1 MCAAEKTAHVSGA
14 DDQGD
19 DGREPLEQ
27 ATNAPRG
34 GEGEKKTGIG
44 GTVMDK
50 NRQSGFTL
58 VELVVVIAIMGI
70 LAGVG
75 SAAYS
80 GYVKKANEAADLQLL
95 GAVNTAFASASY
107 DAGQYDGRPSGG
119 AASLTEDG
127 KVAQVI
133 SSVDRD
139 GEFFQRYFSGNRDS
153 RFKLYTNLAY
163 DRATGTFHG
172 AVLTAAT
179 DKDGNTVLHYSI
191 NGQDYEFTATQEQLK
206 AFRASTFG
214 GKSMTMNALTG
225 NVGGMINALNSAL
238 GGGTFLASVLINAGM
253 APETLGIKPDEKGN
267 YSELDKQRLANAAL
281 LLVAQMTGDKDEE
294 SNEYLVKE
302 DILNALALNDAN
314 GLVDLNDVPGTL
326 RNVGAIY
333 GVMTAFAHSE
343 QAEDWTTTLTD
354 ADGKEFTYDAKQ
366 YYDYVNQQI
375 AAAANSGKDGGEK
388 LSDILAA
395 LGQFGSFV
403 QDEDGNLTDQF
414 LDYVDDPTEPEN
426 AQINKDLDGYINA
439 MQALSQ
445 NQDGLVA
452 AGILEDGADGGNI
465 SPILDKLFAQ

>member
-1 MCAAEKTAHVSGA
+1 
-14 DDQGD
+14 
-19 DGREPLEQ
+19 
-27 ATNAPRG
+27 
-34 GEGEKKTGIG
+34 
-44 GTVMDK
+44 MDK

-133 SSVDRD
+133 SSVDCD
-139 GEFFQRYFSGNRDS
+139 GAFFQRYFSGNRDS

-191 NGQDYEFTATQEQLK
+191 NGQDYEFTATQEQLN

-214 GKSMTMNALTG
+214 GKSMTMNDLTG

-238 GGGTFLASVLINAGM
+238 GGGTFLASVLQTAGM
-253 APETLGIKPDEKGN
+253 APETLGIKPDENGN
-267 YSELDKQRLANAAL
+267 YSELDKQRLSNAAL
-281 LLVAQMTGDKDEE
+281 LLTASKTDENTAE
-294 SNEYLVKE
+294 KILKMFIPDDEGEAKPLNERASELLS
-302 DILNALALNDAN
+302 LNM
-314 GLVDLNDVPGTL
+314 GETMS
-326 RNVGAIY
+326 NVGAIY
-333 GVMTAFAHSE
+333 GIMTAFAYSE
-343 QAEDWTTTLTD
+343 QAKDWTTTLTD
-354 ADGKEFTYDAKQ
+354 ADGKESTYDAKQ

-375 AAAANSGKDGGEK
+375 AAAAGEK
-388 LSDILAA
+388 NIDNIFAA
-395 LGQFGSFV
+395 LGQFGAFV

-465 SPILDKLFAQ
+465 SPILDLLFAQ

>member
-1 MCAAEKTAHVSGA
+1 
-14 DDQGD
+14 
-19 DGREPLEQ
+19 
-27 ATNAPRG
+27 
-34 GEGEKKTGIG
+34 
-44 GTVMDK
+44 MDK

-133 SSVDRD
+133 SSVDRN
-139 GEFFQRYFSGNRDS
+139 GEFFQRYFSGNQDS

-163 DRATGTFHG
+163 DRTTGTFHG
-172 AVLTAAT
+172 AVLTTAT
-179 DKDGNTVLHYSI
+179 DKNGNTVLHYSI
-191 NGQDYEFTATQEQLK
+191 NGQDYEFTATQDQLD

-225 NVGGMINALNSAL
+225 NVGGMINALSSAL
-238 GGGTFLASVLINAGM
+238 NSGGTFAGVLRLLGM
-253 APETLGIKPDEKGN
+253 DPETLGIKPDEKGN

-281 LLVAQMTGDKDEE
+281 LLVARMTGDKDGG

-302 DILNALALNDAN
+302 DILNALAQNKVND
-314 GLVDLNDVPGTL
+314 LVDLNDIPRAL

-343 QAEDWTTTLTD
+343 QAKGWTTTLTD
-354 ADGKEFTYDAKQ
+354 ADGKESTYDAKQ

-375 AAAANSGKDGGEK
+375 AAAAGEK
-388 LSDILAA
+388 NIDNILAA

-414 LDYVDDPTEPEN
+414 MAYVGDPTNPN
-426 AQINKDLDGYINA
+426 AQINKDLNGYINA
-439 MQALSQ
+439 MQALSK

-465 SPILDKLFAQ
+465 SPILDQLFTQ

>member
-1 MCAAEKTAHVSGA
+1 
-14 DDQGD
+14 
-19 DGREPLEQ
+19 
-27 ATNAPRG
+27 
-34 GEGEKKTGIG
+34 
-44 GTVMDK
+44 MDK

-139 GEFFQRYFSGNRDS
+139 GAFFQRYFSGNQDS

-179 DKDGNTVLHYSI
+179 DKHGNTVLHYSI
-191 NGQDYEFTATQEQLK
+191 NGQDYEFTATQDQLD

-238 GGGTFLASVLINAGM
+238 GGGTFLANVLQTAGM
-253 APETLGIKPDEKGN
+253 NLETLGIKPDEKET

-281 LLVAQMTGDKDEE
+281 LLTASKTDENTAE
-294 SNEYLVKE
+294 KILKMLIPDDEGEAKPLNERASELLS
-302 DILNALALNDAN
+302 LNM
-314 GLVDLNDVPGTL
+314 GETMS
-326 RNVGAIY
+326 NVGAIY
-333 GVMTAFAHSE
+333 GIMTAFAYSE
-343 QAEDWTTTLTD
+343 QAKGWTTTLTD
-354 ADGKEFTYDAKQ
+354 ADGKESTYDAKQ

-375 AAAANSGKDGGEK
+375 AAAAGEK
-388 LSDILAA
+388 NIDNIFAA

-403 QDEDGNLTDQF
+403 QDEGGMTPQFMEYIDGTEQ
-414 LDYVDDPTEPEN
+414 LDES
-426 AQINKDLDGYINA
+426 AQISKDLDGYINA

>member
-1 MCAAEKTAHVSGA
+1 
-14 DDQGD
+14 
-19 DGREPLEQ
+19 
-27 ATNAPRG
+27 
-34 GEGEKKTGIG
+34 
-44 GTVMDK
+44 MDK

-119 AASLTEDG
+119 AASLAEDG
-127 KVAQVI
+127 RVDKVI

-139 GEFFQRYFSGNRDS
+139 GEFFQRYFSGNQDS

-163 DRATGTFHG
+163 DRTTGTFHG

-179 DKDGNTVLHYSI
+179 DKDGNTVLRYTI
-191 NGQDYEFTATQEQLK
+191 NGQDYEFTATEAQLD

-214 GKSMTMNALTG
+214 GKSMTMNDLTG

-238 GGGTFLASVLINAGM
+238 GGGNFLASVLINAGM
-253 APETLGIKPDEKGN
+253 APETLGIKPDEKGT

-281 LLVAQMTGDKDEE
+281 LLTASKTDETTAE
-294 SNEYLVKE
+294 RLLAVFTT
-302 DILNALALNDAN
+302 NAADEGEEEPLINPADM
-314 GLVDLNDVPGTL
+314 GETMS
-326 RNVGAIY
+326 NVGAMY
-333 GVMTAFAHSE
+333 GIMTAFAYSE
-343 QAEDWTTTLTD
+343 QAKGWTTTVD
-354 ADGKEFTYDAKQ
+354 DKEYNAEQ
-366 YYDYVNQQI
+366 YYNYVNQQI
-375 AAAANSGKDGGEK
+375 AAAGEK
-388 LSDILAA
+388 EGAEKIPDILAA
-395 LGQFGSFV
+395 LRQFGSFV

-426 AQINKDLDGYINA
+426 AQINKDLDGYISA

-445 NQDGLVA
+445 NQEGLIA
-452 AGILEDGADGGNI
+452 AGILEDGADSGNI
-465 SPILDKLFAQ
+465 SPILDPLFAPQK

>member
-1 MCAAEKTAHVSGA
+1 
-14 DDQGD
+14 
-19 DGREPLEQ
+19 
-27 ATNAPRG
+27 
-34 GEGEKKTGIG
+34 
-44 GTVMDK
+44 MDK

-119 AASLTEDG
+119 AAALAADG
-127 KVAQVI
+127 RVVQVI
-133 SSVDRD
+133 SSVDRN

-414 LDYVDDPTEPEN
+414 SDYVGDPTNPN

>member
-1 MCAAEKTAHVSGA
+1 
-14 DDQGD
+14 
-19 DGREPLEQ
+19 
-27 ATNAPRG
+27 
-34 GEGEKKTGIG
+34 
-44 GTVMDK
+44 MDK

-119 AASLTEDG
+119 AASLAEDG
-127 KVAQVI
+127 RVAQVI

-139 GEFFQRYFSGNRDS
+139 GEFFQKYFSGHQDS
-153 RFKLYTNLAY
+153 RFKVYTNLAY
-163 DRATGTFHG
+163 DRVTGTFHG
-172 AVLTAAT
+172 AVLSAAT
-179 DKDGNTVLHYSI
+179 GKDGNMVRYTI
-191 NGQDYEFTATQEQLK
+191 NGKDYEFTATQEQLA

-214 GKSMTMNALTG
+214 GKSMTMNGLTG

-238 GGGTFLASVLINAGM
+238 GGGNFLASVLINAGM
-253 APETLGIKPDEKGN
+253 APETLGIKPDENEN

-281 LLVAQMTGDKDEE
+281 LLAARETDENTAETLLALLAPDEE
-294 SNEYLVKE
+294 ETLDEK
-302 DILNALALNDAN
+302 LP
-314 GLVDLNDVPGTL
+314 GLFSSSDVGETMS
-326 RNVGAIY
+326 NVGAMY
-333 GVMTAFAHSE
+333 GIMTAFAYSE
-343 QAEDWTTTLTD
+343 QAKDWTTTV
-354 ADGKEFTYDAKQ
+354 DGKKYDAIG

-375 AAAANSGKDGGEK
+375 AAAAVGEK
-388 LSDILAA
+388 EGAEKIPDILAA

-403 QDEDGNLTDQF
+403 QDEVGMTPQF
-414 LDYVDDPTEPEN
+414 MEYITGTEPLDEN

-445 NQDGLVA
+445 NQEGLIA

-465 SPILDKLFAQ
+465 SPILDLLFAQ

>member
-1 MCAAEKTAHVSGA
+1 
-14 DDQGD
+14 
-19 DGREPLEQ
+19 
-27 ATNAPRG
+27 
-34 GEGEKKTGIG
+34 
-44 GTVMDK
+44 MDK

-133 SSVDRD
+133 SSVDRN
-139 GEFFQRYFSGNRDS
+139 GAFFQRYFSGNQDS

-179 DKDGNTVLHYSI
+179 DKNGNTVLHYSI
-191 NGQDYEFTATQEQLK
+191 NGQDYEFTATQEQLD

-214 GKSMTMNALTG
+214 GKSMTMNDLTG

-238 GGGTFLASVLINAGM
+238 GGGNLLASVLQTAGM
-253 APETLGIKPDEKGN
+253 NLETLGIKPDEKGN
-267 YSELDKQRLANAAL
+267 YSELDKQRLSNAAL
-281 LLVAQMTGDKDEE
+281 LLTASKTDENTAE
-294 SNEYLVKE
+294 KILKMFIPDDEGEAKPLNERASELLS
-302 DILNALALNDAN
+302 LNM
-314 GLVDLNDVPGTL
+314 GETMS
-326 RNVGAIY
+326 NVGAIY
-333 GVMTAFAHSE
+333 GIMTAFAYSE
-343 QAEDWTTTLTD
+343 QAKGWTTTLTD
-354 ADGKEFTYDAKQ
+354 ADGKESTYDAKQ

-375 AAAANSGKDGGEK
+375 AAAAGEK
-388 LSDILAA
+388 NINKIFDA
-395 LGQFGSFV
+395 LGQFGAFA

-414 LDYVDDPTEPEN
+414 LDYVGDPTNPS

-439 MQALSQ
+439 MQALSH

-465 SPILDKLFAQ
+465 SPILDQLFAQ

>member
-1 MCAAEKTAHVSGA
+1 
-14 DDQGD
+14 
-19 DGREPLEQ
+19 
-27 ATNAPRG
+27 
-34 GEGEKKTGIG
+34 
-44 GTVMDK
+44 MDK

-133 SSVDRD
+133 SSVDCD
-139 GEFFQRYFSGNRDS
+139 GAFFQRYFSGNQDS

-179 DKDGNTVLHYSI
+179 DKNGNTVLHYSI

-253 APETLGIKPDEKGN
+253 APETLGIKPYENGN
-267 YSELDKQRLANAAL
+267 YSELDKQRLSNAAL
-281 LLVAQMTGDKDEE
+281 LLTASKTDENTAE
-294 SNEYLVKE
+294 KILKMFIPDDEGEAKPLNERASELLS
-302 DILNALALNDAN
+302 LNM
-314 GLVDLNDVPGTL
+314 GETMS
-326 RNVGAIY
+326 NVGAIY
-333 GVMTAFAHSE
+333 GIMTAFAYSE
-343 QAEDWTTTLTD
+343 QAKDWEKTV
-354 ADGKEFTYDAKQ
+354 DGKTYDAIG

-375 AAAANSGKDGGEK
+375 AAAAGEK
-388 LSDILAA
+388 NIDNIFAA
-395 LGQFGSFV
+395 LGQLGAFA

-414 LDYVDDPTEPEN
+414 LDYVGDPTNPN

-465 SPILDKLFAQ
+465 SPILDQLFTQ

>member
-1 MCAAEKTAHVSGA
+1 
-14 DDQGD
+14 
-19 DGREPLEQ
+19 
-27 ATNAPRG
+27 
-34 GEGEKKTGIG
+34 
-44 GTVMDK
+44 MDK

-119 AASLTEDG
+119 AASLDADG
-127 KVAQVI
+127 KVKKVI
-133 SSVDRD
+133 STVDRD
-139 GEFFQRYFSGNRDS
+139 GEFFQKYFSGNRDS
-153 RFKLYTNLAY
+153 RFKVYTNLAY

-191 NGQDYEFTATQEQLK
+191 NGQDYEFTATREQLD

-214 GKSMTMNALTG
+214 GEKMTMNKLTG

-253 APETLGIKPDEKGN
+253 APETLGIKPDENGN
-267 YSELDKQRLANAAL
+267 YSELDKQRLSNAAL
-281 LLVAQMTGDKDEE
+281 LLTASKTDENTAE
-294 SNEYLVKE
+294 KILKMFIPDDEGEAKPLNERASELLS
-302 DILNALALNDAN
+302 LNMGETMSD
-314 GLVDLNDVPGTL
+314 
-326 RNVGAIY
+326 VGAIY
-333 GVMTAFAHSE
+333 AIMTAFAHSE
-343 QAEDWTTTLTD
+343 QAEDWTTTV
-354 ADGKEFTYDAKQ
+354 DGKEYNAQ
-366 YYDYVNQQI
+366 EYYDYVNQQI
-375 AAAANSGKDGGEK
+375 AAAANSGRDGGEK

-395 LGQFGSFV
+395 LGQFGAFA
-403 QDEDGNLTDQF
+403 QDEDGTLTDQF
-414 LDYVDDPTEPEN
+414 MAYVGDPTNPS

>member
-1 MCAAEKTAHVSGA
+1 
-14 DDQGD
+14 
-19 DGREPLEQ
+19 
-27 ATNAPRG
+27 
-34 GEGEKKTGIG
+34 
-44 GTVMDK
+44 MDK

-119 AASLTEDG
+119 AASLDADG
-127 KVAQVI
+127 KVKKVI
-133 SSVDRD
+133 STVDRD
-139 GEFFQRYFSGNRDS
+139 GEFFQKYFSGNRDS

-191 NGQDYEFTATQEQLK
+191 NGQDYEFTATQEQLN

-214 GKSMTMNALTG
+214 GKSMTMNDLTG

-253 APETLGIKPDEKGN
+253 APETLGIKPDENGN
-267 YSELDKQRLANAAL
+267 YSELDKQRLSNAAL
-281 LLVAQMTGDKDEE
+281 LLTASKTDENTAE
-294 SNEYLVKE
+294 KILKMFIPDDEGEAKPLNERASELLS
-302 DILNALALNDAN
+302 LNM
-314 GLVDLNDVPGTL
+314 GETMS
-326 RNVGAIY
+326 NVGAIY
-333 GVMTAFAHSE
+333 GIMTAFAYSE
-343 QAEDWTTTLTD
+343 QAKDWTTTLTD
-354 ADGKEFTYDAKQ
+354 ADGKESTYDAKQ

-375 AAAANSGKDGGEK
+375 AAAAGEK
-388 LSDILAA
+388 NIDNIFAA
-395 LGQFGSFV
+395 LGQFGAFV

-439 MQALSQ
+439 MQALSK

-465 SPILDKLFAQ
+465 SPILDLLFAQ

>member
-1 MCAAEKTAHVSGA
+1 
-14 DDQGD
+14 
-19 DGREPLEQ
+19 
-27 ATNAPRG
+27 
-34 GEGEKKTGIG
+34 
-44 GTVMDK
+44 MDK

-95 GAVNTAFASASY
+95 GAVNTAFATASY

-119 AASLTEDG
+119 AASLAADG
-127 KVAQVI
+127 KVEKVI
-133 SSVDRD
+133 STVDRK
-139 GEFFQRYFSGNRDS
+139 GEFFQKYFSGHQDS
-153 RFKLYTNLAY
+153 RFKVYTDLAY

-191 NGQDYEFTATQEQLK
+191 NGQDYEFTATQEQLD

-214 GKSMTMNALTG
+214 GKSMTMNDLTG

-238 GGGTFLASVLINAGM
+238 GGGTFLASVLIDAGM
-253 APETLGIKPDEKGN
+253 APETLGIKPDENGN

-281 LLVAQMTGDKDEE
+281 LLTAQETDENTAETLLALLAPDEE
-294 SNEYLVKE
+294 ETLDEK
-302 DILNALALNDAN
+302 LP
-314 GLVDLNDVPGTL
+314 GLFSSSDVGETMS
-326 RNVGAIY
+326 NVGAMY
-333 GVMTAFAHSE
+333 GIMTAFAYSE
-343 QAEDWTTTLTD
+343 QAKGWTTTVD
-354 ADGKEFTYDAKQ
+354 DKEYNAEQ
-366 YYDYVNQQI
+366 YYNYVNQQI
-375 AAAANSGKDGGEK
+375 AAAGEK
-388 LSDILAA
+388 EGAEKIPDILAA

-426 AQINKDLDGYINA
+426 AQINKDLDGYISA

-445 NQDGLVA
+445 NQEGLIA
-452 AGILEDGADGGNI
+452 AGILEDGADSGNI

>member
-1 MCAAEKTAHVSGA
+1 
-14 DDQGD
+14 
-19 DGREPLEQ
+19 
-27 ATNAPRG
+27 
-34 GEGEKKTGIG
+34 
-44 GTVMDK
+44 MDK

-119 AASLTEDG
+119 AASLAADG
-127 KVAQVI
+127 KVEKVI
-133 SSVDRD
+133 STVDRN
-139 GEFFQRYFSGNRDS
+139 GKFFQKYFSGNRDS
-153 RFKLYTNLAY
+153 RFKVYTNLAY

-179 DKDGNTVLHYSI
+179 GKDGNTVLHYSI
-191 NGQDYEFTATQEQLK
+191 NGQDYEFTATREQLA

-214 GKSMTMNALTG
+214 GKSMTMNDLTG

-238 GGGTFLASVLINAGM
+238 GGGNFLASVLINAGM
-253 APETLGIKPDEKGN
+253 APETLGIKPDENEN

-281 LLVAQMTGDKDEE
+281 LLTASKTDENTAE
-294 SNEYLVKE
+294 RLLAVFTT
-302 DILNALALNDAN
+302 NAADEGEEEPLINPADM
-314 GLVDLNDVPGTL
+314 GETMS
-326 RNVGAIY
+326 NVGAMY
-333 GVMTAFAHSE
+333 GIMTAFAYSE
-343 QAEDWTTTLTD
+343 QAKGWTTTLTD
-354 ADGKEFTYDAKQ
+354 ADGKESTYDAKQ

-375 AAAANSGKDGGEK
+375 AAAAGEK
-388 LSDILAA
+388 NIDKILAA
-395 LGQFGSFV
+395 IGQFGSFV
-403 QDEDGNLTDQF
+403 QDEVGMTPQF
-414 LDYVDDPTEPEN
+414 MEYITGTEPLDES
-426 AQINKDLDGYINA
+426 AQISKDLGGYINA

-445 NQDGLVA
+445 NQEGLIA

-465 SPILDKLFAQ
+465 SPILDLLFAQ

>member
-1 MCAAEKTAHVSGA
+1 
-14 DDQGD
+14 
-19 DGREPLEQ
+19 
-27 ATNAPRG
+27 
-34 GEGEKKTGIG
+34 
-44 GTVMDK
+44 MDK

-119 AASLTEDG
+119 AASLDADG
-127 KVAQVI
+127 KVKKVI
-133 SSVDRD
+133 STVDRD
-139 GEFFQRYFSGNRDS
+139 GEFFQKYFSGNRNS
-153 RFKLYTNLAY
+153 RFKVYTNLAY
-163 DRATGTFHG
+163 DRTTGTFSG

-179 DKDGNTVLHYSI
+179 DKHGNTVLHYSI

-281 LLVAQMTGDKDEE
+281 LLTASKTDENTAE
-294 SNEYLVKE
+294 KILKMLIPDDEGEAKPLNERASELLS
-302 DILNALALNDAN
+302 LNM
-314 GLVDLNDVPGTL
+314 GETMS
-326 RNVGAIY
+326 NVGAIY
-333 GVMTAFAHSE
+333 GIMTAFAHSE

-375 AAAANSGKDGGEK
+375 AAAAGEK
-388 LSDILAA
+388 NIDNILAA
-395 LGQFGSFV
+395 LGQFGAFA
-403 QDEDGNLTDQF
+403 QDKDGNLTDQF
-414 LDYVDDPTEPEN
+414 FDYVGDPTNPN

-439 MQALSQ
+439 MQALSK

>member
-1 MCAAEKTAHVSGA
+1 
-14 DDQGD
+14 
-19 DGREPLEQ
+19 
-27 ATNAPRG
+27 
-34 GEGEKKTGIG
+34 
-44 GTVMDK
+44 MDK

-119 AASLTEDG
+119 AASLAEDG
-127 KVAQVI
+127 RVAQVI

-139 GEFFQRYFSGNRDS
+139 GKFFERYFSGNRDS

-163 DRATGTFHG
+163 DRTTGTFYG

-191 NGQDYEFTATQEQLK
+191 NGQDYEFTATQEQLD

-214 GKSMTMNALTG
+214 ENMTMNALTG

-253 APETLGIKPDEKGN
+253 APETLGIKPDENEN

-281 LLVAQMTGDKDEE
+281 LLTASKTDETTAE
-294 SNEYLVKE
+294 RLLAVFTT
-302 DILNALALNDAN
+302 NAADEGEEEPLINPADM
-314 GLVDLNDVPGTL
+314 GETMS
-326 RNVGAIY
+326 NVGAMY
-333 GVMTAFAHSE
+333 GIMTAFAYSE
-343 QAEDWTTTLTD
+343 QAKGWTTTLTD
-354 ADGKEFTYDAKQ
+354 ADGKESTYDAKQ

-403 QDEDGNLTDQF
+403 QDEDGMTLQF
-414 LDYVDDPTEPEN
+414 MDYITGTEQLDES
-426 AQINKDLDGYINA
+426 AQISKDLDGYINA

-465 SPILDKLFAQ
+465 SPILDQLFTQ

>member
-1 MCAAEKTAHVSGA
+1 
-14 DDQGD
+14 
-19 DGREPLEQ
+19 
-27 ATNAPRG
+27 
-34 GEGEKKTGIG
+34 
-44 GTVMDK
+44 MDK

-119 AASLTEDG
+119 AASLAEDG
-127 KVAQVI
+127 RVAQVI

-139 GEFFQRYFSGNRDS
+139 GEFFQKYFSGNQDS
-153 RFKLYTNLAY
+153 RFKVYTNLAY

-179 DKDGNTVLHYSI
+179 DKNGNTVLHYSI
-191 NGQDYEFTATQEQLK
+191 NGQDYEFTATQEQLE

-214 GKSMTMNALTG
+214 GESMTMNDLTG

-253 APETLGIKPDEKGN
+253 APETLGIKPDENGN

-281 LLVAQMTGDKDEE
+281 LLTASKTDENTAE
-294 SNEYLVKE
+294 RLLAVFTT
-302 DILNALALNDAN
+302 NAADEGEEEPLINPDDM
-314 GLVDLNDVPGTL
+314 GETMS
-326 RNVGAIY
+326 NVGAMY
-333 GVMTAFAHSE
+333 GIMTAFAYSE
-343 QAEDWTTTLTD
+343 QAKGWTTTLTD
-354 ADGKEFTYDAKQ
+354 ADGKESTYDAKQ

-375 AAAANSGKDGGEK
+375 AAAAGEK
-388 LSDILAA
+388 NIDKIFAA
-395 LGQFGSFV
+395 LGQLGAFA

-414 LDYVDDPTEPEN
+414 WNYVGDPESSDS
-426 AQINKDLDGYINA
+426 QISKDLDGYINA

-465 SPILDKLFAQ
+465 SPILDKLFTQQK

>member
-1 MCAAEKTAHVSGA
+1 M
-14 DDQGD
+14 
-19 DGREPLEQ
+19 
-27 ATNAPRG
+27 N
-34 GEGEKKTGIG
+34 
-44 GTVMDK
+44 K

-139 GEFFQRYFSGNRDS
+139 GAFFQRYFSGNQDS

-179 DKDGNTVLHYSI
+179 DKHGNTVLHYSI
-191 NGQDYEFTATQEQLK
+191 NGQDYEFTATQDQLD

-225 NVGGMINALNSAL
+225 NVGGMINTLSTALNSGNAL
-238 GGGTFLASVLINAGM
+238 AFLLQNSGM
-253 APETLGIKPDEKGN
+253 PLEKLGIKPDEKGN

-439 MQALSQ
+439 MQALSH

>member
-1 MCAAEKTAHVSGA
+1 
-14 DDQGD
+14 
-19 DGREPLEQ
+19 
-27 ATNAPRG
+27 
-34 GEGEKKTGIG
+34 
-44 GTVMDK
+44 MDK

-119 AASLTEDG
+119 AAALAADG
-127 KVAQVI
+127 RVVQVI

-139 GEFFQRYFSGNRDS
+139 GEFFKRYFSGNRDS
-153 RFKLYTNLAY
+153 RFKVYTNLAY

-191 NGQDYEFTATQEQLK
+191 NGQDYEFTATREQLD

-253 APETLGIKPDEKGN
+253 APETLGIKPDENGN
-267 YSELDKQRLANAAL
+267 YSELDKQRLSNAAL
-281 LLVAQMTGDKDEE
+281 LLTASKTDENTAE
-294 SNEYLVKE
+294 KILKMFIPDDEGEAKPLNERASELPS
-302 DILNALALNDAN
+302 LNM
-314 GLVDLNDVPGTL
+314 GETMS
-326 RNVGAIY
+326 NVGAIY
-333 GVMTAFAHSE
+333 GIMTAFAYSE
-343 QAEDWTTTLTD
+343 QAKGWTTTLTD
-354 ADGKEFTYDAKQ
+354 ADGKESTYDAKQ

-375 AAAANSGKDGGEK
+375 AAAAGEK
-388 LSDILAA
+388 NINKIFAA

-403 QDEDGNLTDQF
+403 QDEDGMTLQF
-414 LDYVDDPTEPEN
+414 MDYIDGTEQLDEN

-439 MQALSQ
+439 MQALSH

-465 SPILDKLFAQ
+465 SPILDQLFTQ

>member
-1 MCAAEKTAHVSGA
+1 
-14 DDQGD
+14 
-19 DGREPLEQ
+19 
-27 ATNAPRG
+27 
-34 GEGEKKTGIG
+34 
-44 GTVMDK
+44 MDK

-139 GEFFQRYFSGNRDS
+139 GAFFQRYFSGNQDS

-179 DKDGNTVLHYSI
+179 DKHGNTVLHYSI
-191 NGQDYEFTATQEQLK
+191 NGQDYEFTATQDQLD

-214 GKSMTMNALTG
+214 GKSMTMNDLTG

-238 GGGTFLASVLINAGM
+238 GGGTFLASVLQTAGM
-253 APETLGIKPDEKGN
+253 APETLGIKPDENGN
-267 YSELDKQRLANAAL
+267 YSELDKQRLSNAAL
-281 LLVAQMTGDKDEE
+281 LLTASKTDENTAE
-294 SNEYLVKE
+294 KILKMLIPDDEGEAKPLNERASELLS
-302 DILNALALNDAN
+302 LNM
-314 GLVDLNDVPGTL
+314 GETMS
-326 RNVGAIY
+326 NVGAIY
-333 GVMTAFAHSE
+333 GIMTAFAYSE
-343 QAEDWTTTLTD
+343 QAKGWTTTLTD
-354 ADGKEFTYDAKQ
+354 ADGKESTYDAKQ

-375 AAAANSGKDGGEK
+375 AAAAGEK
-388 LSDILAA
+388 NIDNIFAA
-395 LGQFGSFV
+395 LGQFGAFA
-403 QDEDGNLTDQF
+403 QDKDGNLTDQF
-414 LDYVDDPTEPEN
+414 FDYVGDPTNPN

-439 MQALSQ
+439 MQALSK

>member
-1 MCAAEKTAHVSGA
+1 
-14 DDQGD
+14 
-19 DGREPLEQ
+19 
-27 ATNAPRG
+27 
-34 GEGEKKTGIG
+34 
-44 GTVMDK
+44 MDK

-119 AASLTEDG
+119 AASLDADG
-127 KVAQVI
+127 KVKKVI
-133 SSVDRD
+133 STVDRD
-139 GEFFQRYFSGNRDS
+139 GEFFQKYFSGNRNS
-153 RFKLYTNLAY
+153 RFKVYTNLAY
-163 DRATGTFHG
+163 DRTTGTFSG

-179 DKDGNTVLHYSI
+179 DKHGNTVLHYSI

-238 GGGTFLASVLINAGM
+238 GGGTLLANVLINAGM
-253 APETLGIKPDEKGN
+253 APETLGIKPYENGN
-267 YSELDKQRLANAAL
+267 YSELDKQRLSNAAL
-281 LLVAQMTGDKDEE
+281 LLTASKTDENTAE
-294 SNEYLVKE
+294 KILKMFIPDDEGEAKPLNERASELLS
-302 DILNALALNDAN
+302 LNM
-314 GLVDLNDVPGTL
+314 GETMS
-326 RNVGAIY
+326 NVGAIY
-333 GVMTAFAHSE
+333 GIMTAFAYSE
-343 QAEDWTTTLTD
+343 QAKDWEKTV
-354 ADGKEFTYDAKQ
+354 DGKTYDAIG

-375 AAAANSGKDGGEK
+375 AAAAGEK
-388 LSDILAA
+388 NIDNIFAA
-395 LGQFGSFV
+395 LGQLGAFA

-414 LDYVDDPTEPEN
+414 LDYVGDPTNPN

-465 SPILDKLFAQ
+465 SPILDQLFTQ

>member
-1 MCAAEKTAHVSGA
+1 
-14 DDQGD
+14 
-19 DGREPLEQ
+19 
-27 ATNAPRG
+27 
-34 GEGEKKTGIG
+34 
-44 GTVMDK
+44 MDK

-95 GAVNTAFASASY
+95 GAVNTAFATASY

-119 AASLTEDG
+119 AASLAEDG
-127 KVAQVI
+127 KVEKVI
-133 SSVDRD
+133 STVDRK
-139 GEFFQRYFSGNRDS
+139 GEFFQKYFSGNQDS
-153 RFKLYTNLAY
+153 RFKVYTNLAY
-163 DRATGTFHG
+163 DRVTGTFYG

-191 NGQDYEFTATQEQLK
+191 NGQDYEFTATREQLE

-214 GKSMTMNALTG
+214 GKSMTMNDLTG
-225 NVGGMINALNSAL
+225 NVGGMINALSSAL
-238 GGGTFLASVLINAGM
+238 NSGNYLAFLLQNSGLDL
-253 APETLGIKPDEKGN
+253 EKLGINSENGK

-314 GLVDLNDVPGTL
+314 RLVDLNDVPGTL
-326 RNVGAIY
+326 RNIGAIY
-333 GVMTAFAHSE
+333 GVMTAFAYSE
-343 QAEDWTTTLTD
+343 QAKGWTTTLTD
-354 ADGKEFTYDAKQ
+354 ADGKESTYDAKQ

-403 QDEDGNLTDQF
+403 QDEVGMTPQFMDYIDGTEQ
-414 LDYVDDPTEPEN
+414 LDES
-426 AQINKDLDGYINA
+426 AQINKDLDGYISA

-445 NQDGLVA
+445 NQEGLIA

-465 SPILDKLFAQ
+465 SPILDQLFAQ

>member
-1 MCAAEKTAHVSGA
+1 
-14 DDQGD
+14 
-19 DGREPLEQ
+19 
-27 ATNAPRG
+27 
-34 GEGEKKTGIG
+34 
-44 GTVMDK
+44 MDK

-119 AASLTEDG
+119 AASLDADG
-127 KVAQVI
+127 KVKKVI
-133 SSVDRD
+133 STVDRD
-139 GEFFQRYFSGNRDS
+139 GEFFQKYFSGNRNS
-153 RFKLYTNLAY
+153 RFKVYTNLAY

-179 DKDGNTVLHYSI
+179 DKHGNTVLHYSI
-191 NGQDYEFTATQEQLK
+191 NGQDYEFTATREQLD

-253 APETLGIKPDEKGN
+253 APETLGIKPDENGN

-314 GLVDLNDVPGTL
+314 GLVDLNDIPGTL

-333 GVMTAFAHSE
+333 GIMTAFAYSE
-343 QAEDWTTTLTD
+343 QAKGWEKTV
-354 ADGKEFTYDAKQ
+354 DGETYDAIG

-375 AAAANSGKDGGEK
+375 AAAAGEK
-388 LSDILAA
+388 NINKIFDA

-403 QDEDGNLTDQF
+403 QDEDGMTLQF
-414 LDYVDDPTEPEN
+414 MDYIDGTEQLDEN

-439 MQALSQ
+439 MQALSH

>member
-1 MCAAEKTAHVSGA
+1 
-14 DDQGD
+14 
-19 DGREPLEQ
+19 
-27 ATNAPRG
+27 
-34 GEGEKKTGIG
+34 
-44 GTVMDK
+44 MDK

-133 SSVDRD
+133 SSVDCD
-139 GEFFQRYFSGNRDS
+139 GAFFQRYFSGNQDS

-179 DKDGNTVLHYSI
+179 DKNGNTVLHYSI
-191 NGQDYEFTATQEQLK
+191 NGQDYEFTATQEQLD

-214 GKSMTMNALTG
+214 GKSMTMNNLTG

-452 AGILEDGADGGNI
+452 AGILEDGADGGNT

>member
-1 MCAAEKTAHVSGA
+1 
-14 DDQGD
+14 
-19 DGREPLEQ
+19 
-27 ATNAPRG
+27 
-34 GEGEKKTGIG
+34 
-44 GTVMDK
+44 MDK

-139 GEFFQRYFSGNRDS
+139 GAFFQRYFSGNRDS

-179 DKDGNTVLHYSI
+179 DKHGNTVLHYSI
-191 NGQDYEFTATQEQLK
+191 NGQDYEFTATQDQLD

-238 GGGTFLASVLINAGM
+238 GGGTFLANVLQTAGM
-253 APETLGIKPDEKGN
+253 NLETLGIKPDEKET

-281 LLVAQMTGDKDEE
+281 LLTASKTDENTAE
-294 SNEYLVKE
+294 KILKMLIPDDEGEAKPLNERASELLS
-302 DILNALALNDAN
+302 LNM
-314 GLVDLNDVPGTL
+314 GETMS
-326 RNVGAIY
+326 NVGAIY
-333 GVMTAFAHSE
+333 GIMTAFAYSE
-343 QAEDWTTTLTD
+343 QAKGWTTTLTD
-354 ADGKEFTYDAKQ
+354 ADGKESTYDAKQ

-375 AAAANSGKDGGEK
+375 AAAAGEK
-388 LSDILAA
+388 NIDNIFAA

-403 QDEDGNLTDQF
+403 QDEGGMTPQFMEYIDGTEQ
-414 LDYVDDPTEPEN
+414 LDES

-465 SPILDKLFAQ
+465 SPILDKLFTQQK

>member
-1 MCAAEKTAHVSGA
+1 
-14 DDQGD
+14 
-19 DGREPLEQ
+19 
-27 ATNAPRG
+27 
-34 GEGEKKTGIG
+34 
-44 GTVMDK
+44 MDK

-119 AASLTEDG
+119 AASLDADG
-127 KVAQVI
+127 KVKKVI

-139 GEFFQRYFSGNRDS
+139 GEFFQKYFSGNRDS
-153 RFKLYTNLAY
+153 RFKVYTNLAY

-179 DKDGNTVLHYSI
+179 DKHGNTVLHYSI
-191 NGQDYEFTATQEQLK
+191 NGQDYEFTATQEQLE

-214 GKSMTMNALTG
+214 GKSMTMNDLTG

-253 APETLGIKPDEKGN
+253 APETLGIKPDENGN
-267 YSELDKQRLANAAL
+267 YSELDKQRLSNAAL
-281 LLVAQMTGDKDEE
+281 LLTASKTDENTAE
-294 SNEYLVKE
+294 KILKMFIPDDEGEAKPLNERASELLS
-302 DILNALALNDAN
+302 LNM
-314 GLVDLNDVPGTL
+314 GETMS
-326 RNVGAIY
+326 NVGAIY
-333 GVMTAFAHSE
+333 GIMTAFAYSE
-343 QAEDWTTTLTD
+343 QAKGWTTTLTD
-354 ADGKEFTYDAKQ
+354 ADGKESTYDAKQ

-375 AAAANSGKDGGEK
+375 AAAAGEK
-388 LSDILAA
+388 NINKIFAA

-403 QDEDGNLTDQF
+403 QDEDGMTLQF
-414 LDYVDDPTEPEN
+414 MDYIDGTEQLDEN

-439 MQALSQ
+439 MQALSH

-465 SPILDKLFAQ
+465 SPILDQLFTQ

>member
-1 MCAAEKTAHVSGA
+1 
-14 DDQGD
+14 
-19 DGREPLEQ
+19 
-27 ATNAPRG
+27 
-34 GEGEKKTGIG
+34 
-44 GTVMDK
+44 MDK

-127 KVAQVI
+127 RVAQVI
-133 SSVDRD
+133 SSVDRK
-139 GEFFQRYFSGNRDS
+139 GEFFQKYFSGNRES

-179 DKDGNTVLHYSI
+179 DKHGNTVLHYSI
-191 NGQDYEFTATQEQLK
+191 NGQDYEFTATQDQLD

-238 GGGTFLASVLINAGM
+238 GGGTFLANVLQTAGM
-253 APETLGIKPDEKGN
+253 NLETLGIKPDEKET

-281 LLVAQMTGDKDEE
+281 LLTASKTDENTAE
-294 SNEYLVKE
+294 KILKMLIPDDEGEAKPLNERASELLS
-302 DILNALALNDAN
+302 LNM
-314 GLVDLNDVPGTL
+314 GETMS
-326 RNVGAIY
+326 NVGAIY
-333 GVMTAFAHSE
+333 GIMTAFAYSE
-343 QAEDWTTTLTD
+343 QAKGWTTTLTD
-354 ADGKEFTYDAKQ
+354 ADGKESTYDAKQ

-375 AAAANSGKDGGEK
+375 AAAAGEK
-388 LSDILAA
+388 NIDNIFAA
-395 LGQFGSFV
+395 LGQFGAFA
-403 QDEDGNLTDQF
+403 QDKDGNLTDQF
-414 LDYVDDPTEPEN
+414 FDYVGDPTNPN

-439 MQALSQ
+439 MQALSK

>member
-1 MCAAEKTAHVSGA
+1 
-14 DDQGD
+14 
-19 DGREPLEQ
+19 
-27 ATNAPRG
+27 
-34 GEGEKKTGIG
+34 
-44 GTVMDK
+44 MDK

-119 AASLTEDG
+119 AASLAEDG
-127 KVAQVI
+127 RVEKVI
-133 SSVDRD
+133 STVDRN
-139 GEFFQRYFSGNRDS
+139 GEFFQKYFSGNRDS

-163 DRATGTFHG
+163 DRVTGTFHG
-172 AVLTAAT
+172 AVLTAAA
-179 DKDGNTVLHYSI
+179 DKDGNMVLRYTI
-191 NGQDYEFTATQEQLK
+191 NGKDYEFTATEAQLA

-214 GKSMTMNALTG
+214 GKSMTMNDLTG

-238 GGGTFLASVLINAGM
+238 GGGNFLASVLINAGM
-253 APETLGIKPDEKGN
+253 APETLGIKPDENEN

-281 LLVAQMTGDKDEE
+281 LLTASKTNKATAERLLAVFTTNAADEGE
-294 SNEYLVKE
+294 EEPLINPADMGETMS
-302 DILNALALNDAN
+302 
-314 GLVDLNDVPGTL
+314 
-326 RNVGAIY
+326 NVGAMY
-333 GVMTAFAHSE
+333 GIMTAFAYSE
-343 QAEDWTTTLTD
+343 QAKGWTTTLTD
-354 ADGKEFTYDAKQ
+354 ADGKESTYDAKQ

-375 AAAANSGKDGGEK
+375 AAAAGEK
-388 LSDILAA
+388 NIDKIFAA
-395 LGQFGSFV
+395 LGQLGAFA
-403 QDEDGNLTDQF
+403 QDEGGNPTDQF

-426 AQINKDLDGYINA
+426 AQINKDLDGYISA

-445 NQDGLVA
+445 NQEGLIA

-465 SPILDKLFAQ
+465 SPILDQLFAQ

>member
-1 MCAAEKTAHVSGA
+1 
-14 DDQGD
+14 
-19 DGREPLEQ
+19 
-27 ATNAPRG
+27 
-34 GEGEKKTGIG
+34 
-44 GTVMDK
+44 MDK

-127 KVAQVI
+127 RVAQVI
-133 SSVDRD
+133 SSVDRK
-139 GEFFQRYFSGNRDS
+139 GEFFQKYFSGNRDS

-179 DKDGNTVLHYSI
+179 DKDGNMVLRYTI
-191 NGQDYEFTATQEQLK
+191 NGKDYEFTATEAQLA

-214 GKSMTMNALTG
+214 ENMTMNGLTG
-225 NVGGMINALNSAL
+225 NVGGMINTLSTALNSGNYLA
-238 GGGTFLASVLINAGM
+238 FLLQNSGM
-253 APETLGIKPDEKGN
+253 PLEKLGIKRDESGN

-281 LLVAQMTGDKDEE
+281 LLAARETDENTAETLLALLATDEE
-294 SNEYLVKE
+294 EALGEKLYCLFDIDHVGETMSNAG
-302 DILNALALNDAN
+302 AL
-314 GLVDLNDVPGTL
+314 
-326 RNVGAIY
+326 Y
-333 GVMTAFAHSE
+333 GVMSAFAHSE
-343 QAEDWTTTLTD
+343 QAKDWTTTVD
-354 ADGKEFTYDAKQ
+354 DKEYNAEQ
-366 YYDYVNQQI
+366 YYNYVNQQI

-395 LGQFGSFV
+395 LGQLGSFV
-403 QDEDGNLTDQF
+403 QDEVGMTPQF
-414 LDYVDDPTEPEN
+414 MEYITGTEPLDEN
-426 AQINKDLDGYINA
+426 AQINKDLDGYISA

-445 NQDGLVA
+445 NQEGLVA

-465 SPILDKLFAQ
+465 SPILDQLFTQ

>member
-1 MCAAEKTAHVSGA
+1 
-14 DDQGD
+14 
-19 DGREPLEQ
+19 
-27 ATNAPRG
+27 
-34 GEGEKKTGIG
+34 
-44 GTVMDK
+44 MDK

-139 GEFFQRYFSGNRDS
+139 GKFFERYFSGNRDS
-153 RFKLYTNLAY
+153 RFKVYTNLAY

-191 NGQDYEFTATQEQLK
+191 NGQDYVFKATQEQLA
-206 AFRASTFG
+206 AFRDSTFG
-214 GKSMTMNALTG
+214 GKNMTMNDLTG
-225 NVGGMINALNSAL
+225 NVNGMINTLSTALNSGNAL
-238 GGGTFLASVLINAGM
+238 AFLLQNSGM
-253 APETLGIKPDEKGN
+253 PLEKLGIKRDESGN

-281 LLVAQMTGDKDEE
+281 LLTASKTDENTAE
-294 SNEYLVKE
+294 KILKMFIPDDEGEAKPLNERASELLS
-302 DILNALALNDAN
+302 LNM
-314 GLVDLNDVPGTL
+314 GETMS
-326 RNVGAIY
+326 NVGAIY
-333 GVMTAFAHSE
+333 GIMTAFAYSE
-343 QAEDWTTTLTD
+343 QAKGWTTTLTD
-354 ADGKEFTYDAKQ
+354 ADGKESTYDAKQ

-375 AAAANSGKDGGEK
+375 AAAAGEK
-388 LSDILAA
+388 NIDNIFAA
-395 LGQFGSFV
+395 LGKLGAFA
-403 QDEDGNLTDQF
+403 QDEGGMTPQF
-414 LDYVDDPTEPEN
+414 MEYITGTEQLDES
-426 AQINKDLDGYINA
+426 AQISKDLDGYINA
-439 MQALSQ
+439 MQALSH

-465 SPILDKLFAQ
+465 SPILDQLFTQ

>member
-1 MCAAEKTAHVSGA
+1 
-14 DDQGD
+14 
-19 DGREPLEQ
+19 
-27 ATNAPRG
+27 
-34 GEGEKKTGIG
+34 
-44 GTVMDK
+44 MDK

-95 GAVNTAFASASY
+95 GAVNTAFAFASY

-119 AASLTEDG
+119 AASLAADG
-127 KVAQVI
+127 KVEKVI
-133 SSVDRD
+133 STVDRK
-139 GEFFQRYFSGNRDS
+139 GEFFQKYFSGNQGS

-163 DRATGTFHG
+163 DRTTGTFIG

-179 DKDGNTVLHYSI
+179 DKNGNTVLHYSI
-191 NGQDYEFTATQEQLK
+191 NGQDYEFTATREQLE

-214 GKSMTMNALTG
+214 GKSMTMNGLTG

-238 GGGTFLASVLINAGM
+238 GGGNFLASVLINAGM
-253 APETLGIKPDEKGN
+253 APETLGIKPDENEN

-281 LLVAQMTGDKDEE
+281 LLTARETDENTAETLLALLAPDEE
-294 SNEYLVKE
+294 ETLDEK
-302 DILNALALNDAN
+302 LP
-314 GLVDLNDVPGTL
+314 GLFSSSDVGETMS
-326 RNVGAIY
+326 NVGAMY
-333 GVMTAFAHSE
+333 GIMTAFAYSE
-343 QAEDWTTTLTD
+343 QAKGWRTTLTD
-354 ADGKEFTYDAKQ
+354 ADGKESTYDAKQ

-375 AAAANSGKDGGEK
+375 AAAANSGRDGGEK

-403 QDEDGNLTDQF
+403 QDEVGMTPQF
-414 LDYVDDPTEPEN
+414 MNYITGTEPPDEK

-445 NQDGLVA
+445 NQEGLIA

-465 SPILDKLFAQ
+465 SPILDLLFAPQK

>member
-1 MCAAEKTAHVSGA
+1 
-14 DDQGD
+14 
-19 DGREPLEQ
+19 
-27 ATNAPRG
+27 
-34 GEGEKKTGIG
+34 
-44 GTVMDK
+44 MDK

-133 SSVDRD
+133 SSVDRN
-139 GEFFQRYFSGNRDS
+139 GEFFQRYFSGNQDS
-153 RFKLYTNLAY
+153 RFKVYTNLAY

-191 NGQDYEFTATQEQLK
+191 NGQDYEFTATREQLE

-214 GKSMTMNALTG
+214 GKSMTMNDLTG

-238 GGGTFLASVLINAGM
+238 GGGNFLASVLQTAGM
-253 APETLGIKPDEKGN
+253 NLETLEIKPDENEN

-281 LLVAQMTGDKDEE
+281 LLTASKTDETTAERLLAVFTTNAADEGEEE
-294 SNEYLVKE
+294 SLDVKAMSLINPDDMGE
-302 DILNALALNDAN
+302 
-314 GLVDLNDVPGTL
+314 TMS
-326 RNVGAIY
+326 NVGAMY
-333 GVMTAFAHSE
+333 GIMTAFAYSE
-343 QAEDWTTTLTD
+343 QAKGWTTTLTD
-354 ADGKEFTYDAKQ
+354 ADGKESTYDAKQ

-375 AAAANSGKDGGEK
+375 AAAAGEK
-388 LSDILAA
+388 NIDKIFAA
-395 LGQFGSFV
+395 LGQLGAFA
-403 QDEDGNLTDQF
+403 QDEGGNPTDQF

-426 AQINKDLDGYINA
+426 AQINKDLDGYISA

-445 NQDGLVA
+445 NQEGLIA

-465 SPILDKLFAQ
+465 SPILDQLFAQ

>member
-1 MCAAEKTAHVSGA
+1 
-14 DDQGD
+14 
-19 DGREPLEQ
+19 
-27 ATNAPRG
+27 
-34 GEGEKKTGIG
+34 
-44 GTVMDK
+44 MDK

-139 GEFFQRYFSGNRDS
+139 GAFFQRYFSGNQDS

-191 NGQDYEFTATQEQLK
+191 NGQDYVFKATQEQLA
-206 AFRASTFG
+206 AFRDSTFG
-214 GKSMTMNALTG
+214 GKNMTMNDLTG
-225 NVGGMINALNSAL
+225 NVNGMINTLSTALNSGNAL
-238 GGGTFLASVLINAGM
+238 AFLLQNSGM
-253 APETLGIKPDEKGN
+253 PLEKLGIKRDESGN

-281 LLVAQMTGDKDEE
+281 LLTASKTDENTAE
-294 SNEYLVKE
+294 KILKMFIPDDEGEAKPLNERASELLS
-302 DILNALALNDAN
+302 LNM
-314 GLVDLNDVPGTL
+314 GETMS
-326 RNVGAIY
+326 NVGAIY
-333 GVMTAFAHSE
+333 GIMTAFAYSE
-343 QAEDWTTTLTD
+343 QAKGWTTTLTD
-354 ADGKEFTYDAKQ
+354 ADGKESTYDAKQ

-375 AAAANSGKDGGEK
+375 AAAAGEK
-388 LSDILAA
+388 NIDNIFAA

-403 QDEDGNLTDQF
+403 QDEGGMTPQFMEYIDGTEQ
-414 LDYVDDPTEPEN
+414 LDES

-465 SPILDKLFAQ
+465 SPILDQLFTQ

>member
-1 MCAAEKTAHVSGA
+1 
-14 DDQGD
+14 
-19 DGREPLEQ
+19 
-27 ATNAPRG
+27 
-34 GEGEKKTGIG
+34 
-44 GTVMDK
+44 MDK

-133 SSVDRD
+133 SSVDRN
-139 GEFFQRYFSGNRDS
+139 GAFFQRYFSGNQDS

-191 NGQDYEFTATQEQLK
+191 NGQDYEFTATQEQLN

-214 GKSMTMNALTG
+214 GKSMTMNDLTG

-238 GGGTFLASVLINAGM
+238 GGGTFLASVLQTAGM
-253 APETLGIKPDEKGN
+253 APETLGIKPDENGN
-267 YSELDKQRLANAAL
+267 YSELDKQRLSNAAL
-281 LLVAQMTGDKDEE
+281 LLTASKTDENTAE
-294 SNEYLVKE
+294 KILKMFIPDDEGEAKPLNERASELLS
-302 DILNALALNDAN
+302 LNM
-314 GLVDLNDVPGTL
+314 GETMS
-326 RNVGAIY
+326 NVGAIY
-333 GVMTAFAHSE
+333 GIMTAFAYSE
-343 QAEDWTTTLTD
+343 QAKDWTTTLTD

-375 AAAANSGKDGGEK
+375 AAAAGEK
-388 LSDILAA
+388 NIDNIFAA
-395 LGQFGSFV
+395 LGQFGAFV